1 LVQKY
6 PKPAIKSEA
15 VVHCCSFL
23 YNFPTYTTK
32 EMLSL
37 KKVVCLFVIFG
48 LLAVSFAGTPG
59 VETPEGNESPEST
72 EPENETPEI
81 EDNVERSFEF
91 KFGSDQIEARIR
103 LRSDGF
109 ESEVRHEVRA
119 GDSGAEFRVE
129 FQQES
134 GDVENELRMR
144 LRLFQLIEYIPDE
157 TPGYQNETVSND
169 LKSIINVYLLY
180 WQIRRFF

>member
-1 LVQKY
+1 
-6 PKPAIKSEA
+6 
-15 VVHCCSFL
+15 
-23 YNFPTYTTK
+23 
-32 EMLSL
+32 MLSL

-119 GDSGAEFRVE
+119 GDFGAEFRVE

-180 WQIRRFF
+180 WQIRRFFEDRKFTCFSDR